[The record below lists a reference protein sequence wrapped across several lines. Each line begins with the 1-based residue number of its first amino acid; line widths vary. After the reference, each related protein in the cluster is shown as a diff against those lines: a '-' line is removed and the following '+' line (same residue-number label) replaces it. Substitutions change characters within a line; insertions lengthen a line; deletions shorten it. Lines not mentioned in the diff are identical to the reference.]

1 LRRILPLLA
10 ILTLALTLRAV
21 FLYLYVTTHSARA
34 LATIPFLFEP
44 GNIAASIAAG
54 HGFSNPFRVET
65 GPTAWMT
72 PVYPYFL
79 AGVFRI
85 FGTYT
90 LEAFLAAAGFNALC
104 SALTTIPL
112 WFAAKRIGGAP
123 TAILATLLWA
133 VFPTALILPYE
144 SLWDSSLSGLLATT
158 LLWATLTVADSTRT
172 RHWVGYGLL
181 WGLAL
186 MTNAALIAL
195 LPFLFGW
202 AEYQAHRKQTYR
214 FHRPALAA
222 TMALLCCVPWTIRN
236 YREFHAFVPLRSVA
250 GLALWLGNNERAQSN
265 SVAGL
270 HPISNQAERDRYTE
284 LGEIAYMREKQS
296 LALDYLLTHPAAE
309 FSLISQRFTAFWSAG
324 STNLFRDFPR
334 AGSARFYLV
343 ILSNLLA
350 GLGAFAAVVMLWRT
364 RSPFAVP
371 LSAFPVVFPLVYYL
385 ALAPPRYRHPIDP
398 VLLLLAALAFTSL
411 ANYKESALPAKLPV
425 HREQHIYPHASPPA
439 RHRV

>member
-10 ILTLALTLRAV
+10 ILTLALILRAL

-54 HGFSNPFRVET
+54 HGFANPFRVET

-79 AGVFRI
+79 AANFRL

-112 WFAAKRIGGAP
+112 WFAAKRIAGTP
-123 TAILATLLWA
+123 TAILATLFWA
-133 VFPTALILPYE
+133 AFPTAIILPYE
-144 SLWDSSLSGLLATT
+144 SLWDASLSGLLATT
-158 LLWATLTVADSTRT
+158 LLWATLAVAHSTRT
-172 RHWVGYGLL
+172 RHWIAYGLL
-181 WGLAL
+181 WGAAL
-186 MTNAALIAL
+186 MTNAALLAL

-202 AEYQAHRKQTYR
+202 AEYQSHRKQTYR

-222 TMALLCCVPWTIRN
+222 ALALLCCVPWTIRN

-250 GLALWLGNNERAQSN
+250 GLALWLGNNEHAQSN

-270 HPISNQAERDRYTE
+270 HPISNQTERNRYTE

-296 LALDYLLTHPAAE
+296 LAIDYMLSHPTAE
-309 FSLISQRFTAFWSAG
+309 FTLVAERFTAFWSAG
-324 STNLFRDFPR
+324 STNLLRDFPR
-334 AGSARFYLV
+334 AKTVRFYAV
-343 ILSNLLA
+343 VLSNLLA
-350 GLGAFAAVVMLWRT
+350 ALGAIAAILILWRT
-364 RSPFAVP
+364 RSPYLVP
-371 LSAFPVVFPLVYYL
+371 LAAFPFVFPIIYYF

-398 VLLLLAALAFTSL
+398 VLLLLAALACTSL
-411 ANYKESALPAKLPV
+411 AKYRESDVSKP
-425 HREQHIYPHASPPA
+425 SP
-439 RHRV
+439 